1 MATDRREGVEREG
14 GRGGGLIFVLIEHFY
29 HSVSVF
35 ACKCPLT
42 LCLLSCFVCCRFKC
56 AAAFLYSRG
65 SYRCSAMEL
74 QMDSCFNEHTF
85 FTFIVF
91 RWTFGIKTMTTT
103 RCCCV

>member
-42 LCLLSCFVCCRFKC
+42 SCLLSCFVCCRFKC
-56 AAAFLYSRG
+56 VAFCVCIT
-65 SYRCSAMEL
+65 CSVL
-74 QMDSCFNEHTF
+74 LLNLS
-85 FTFIVF
+85 
-91 RWTFGIKTMTTT
+91 
-103 RCCCV
+103 